1 MKKIIRYFIYI
12 FILTIFITL
21 ENVNAD
27 GNISIESVTLV
38 DKTETVSELSLPNV
52 KDLSI
57 GFDLSFVNVN
67 DSAKYKIVID
77 NPTDKTYEI
86 SKESSFNSSEYLSY
100 NYEFENDSNV
110 VKKNSKYTMYITIT
124 YKKMVPDEQLVEGK
138 YIENNSLAIDLS
150 DEVNNPE
157 TGVNLL
163 KYILILLSIIAL
175 PLILYCCSKTINKKY
190 LSIIILLLLIPI
202 GIYAIE
208 KLQIKVETQITISK
222 ETIKCEAGEYLPK
235 GTKECSTCVAGSFC
249 PGGTYPYDEESD
261 NGMTKCAEGS
271 YSEAN
276 ASACTACPKGGTS
289 FHCRLCNNYLGSA
302 TWNTPI
308 WNSDNTVSNNC
319 SLTSC
324 VDASPSSFT
333 LINNRCIFT
342 GTFYSFINSNI
353 KVGLD
358 MVNLSPS
365 SRLSFTREQS
375 IVNDGMLKYMY
386 TITDAVNNVITNT
399 SFCFIIGQS
408 GIRINNTNAGEYCFK
423 IPNSNNVE
431 EIYQYNLSVAKAVFG
446 ENHPHCSETE
456 SEFRCVLKGNDGYE
470 LVVSKIGDTFF
481 YHDDPD
487 NDYSSS
493 GNPKC
498 IISLDG
504 NLSCSSTG
512 CLDGDT
518 EVEVYDKKKKKE
530 T

>member
-1 MKKIIRYFIYI
+1 MKKIIKYFIYI
-12 FILTIFITL
+12 FILTIFITIQ
-21 ENVNAD
+21 NVNAD

-77 NPTDKTYEI
+77 NPTNKTYEI

-163 KYILILLSIIAL
+163 KYILILLSIIVL
-175 PLILYCCSKTINKKY
+175 PLILYCRSKTINKKY

-222 ETIKCEAGEYLPK
+222 ETIKCEAGKYLPK
-235 GTKECSTCVAGSFC
+235 GTKECSACVAGSFC

-261 NGMTKCAEGS
+261 NGMIECAEGS
-271 YSEAN
+271 YSKAG
-276 ASACTACPKGGTS
+276 ASACTACPEGTTTS
-289 FHCRLCNNYLGSA
+289 STNKIYCSKCSNYLGSA

-308 WNSDNTVSNNC
+308 WNSNNSVSNNC
-319 SLTSC
+319 SIKSC
-324 VDASPSSFT
+324 RDASPSSFT
-333 LINNRCIFT
+333 LNNNRCIFN
-342 GTFYSFINSNI
+342 GTFYSLINSNI
-353 KVGLD
+353 RVGLD

-399 SFCFIIGQS
+399 SFCFIIG
-408 GIRINNTNAGEYCFK
+408 N
-423 IPNSNNVE
+423 
-431 EIYQYNLSVAKAVFG
+431 
-446 ENHPHCSETE
+446 
-456 SEFRCVLKGNDGYE
+456 
-470 LVVSKIGDTFF
+470 
-481 YHDDPD
+481 
-487 NDYSSS
+487 
-493 GNPKC
+493 
-498 IISLDG
+498 
-504 NLSCSSTG
+504 
-512 CLDGDT
+512 
-518 EVEVYDKKKKKE
+518 
-530 T
+530 